1 MTHEKFKLQSRLG
14 RRWGE
19 EEREVEGRGGE
30 RGVCLAAQK
39 RWKRRKLEASVCYGN
54 IFYEYFTE
62 NYFIGFSMSH
72 LGIDMP
78 CSVMSDATLLSW

>member
-1 MTHEKFKLQSRLG
+1 MKSSNCKAGWEGGGVTKGEK
-14 RRWGE
+14 W
-19 EEREVEGRGGE
+19 RGGE

-39 RWKRRKLEASVCYGN
+39 RWKRCKLQASVCYGN